1 VVESLRELPVE
12 AEQGAAA
19 EVELRL
25 QSAGRQLLVVCT
37 AGRIVGRDAHILGY
51 VLLFDDV
58 TDISRSQHLAAWRD
72 VARRIAHEI
81 KNPLTPLQ
89 LSAQRLEK
97 LLQASDP
104 TGAVAESTRSIV
116 EHVEIIKRLANEF
129 SEYGRMPTAQFV
141 PTDLAALVSNVTRS
155 FAADHND
162 ILFSWAE
169 ESKLP
174 EMLLDPQQI
183 RGVLINVLSNAVS
196 AVRAAQVQIADN
208 GPGIPAQDKNR
219 VFEPYFTTK
228 KGGTGL
234 GLAIVSSVVSDHQ
247 GEVRIFDNAPH
258 GVRLVITL
266 PQHPHATTVR
276 KFGTGGSASH

>member
-1 VVESLRELPVE
+1 
-12 AEQGAAA
+12 
-19 EVELRL
+19 
-25 QSAGRQLLVVCT
+25 
-37 AGRIVGRDAHILGY
+37 
-51 VLLFDDV
+51 
-58 TDISRSQHLAAWRD
+58 
-72 VARRIAHEI
+72 
-81 KNPLTPLQ
+81 
-89 LSAQRLEK
+89 
-97 LLQASDP
+97 
-104 TGAVAESTRSIV
+104 
-116 EHVEIIKRLANEF
+116 
-129 SEYGRMPTAQFV
+129 
-141 PTDLAALVSNVTRS
+141 
-155 FAADHND
+155 
-162 ILFSWAE
+162 
-169 ESKLP
+169 
-174 EMLLDPQQI
+174 MLLDPQQI

-196 AVRAAQVQIADN
+196 AVRAACANEKGSIDVRLSFDRKNARAQVQIADN